1 VFLRQPHS
9 QQSKNGFTL
18 LEVLVVL
25 AVIHAIAF
33 VTIVKIEPLMEQ
45 YRLYWFIQQ
54 LETDVFYAQE
64 TAITRGQ
71 FVSLRFSPDKHEY
84 FALAGDASSPI
95 FRRSY
100 DSRIQIELATSGP
113 QIKFLSS
120 GNISSSGVLFV
131 SSNSITYRVVFLL
144 GAGRF
149 YVQKL

>member
-1 VFLRQPHS
+1 MFLQQPHN

-25 AVIHAIAF
+25 AVVHAIMF
-33 VTIVKIEPLMEQ
+33 VTIVKVEPLMQE

-71 FVSLRFSPDKHEY
+71 AVSLRFSPDKHEY
-84 FALAGDASSPI
+84 FVLAANAPAPL

-100 DSRIQIELATSGP
+100 DSRIQIELATLGS

-120 GNISSSGVLFV
+120 GNISASGTMFV
-131 SSNSITYRVVFLL
+131 SSSSIMYRVVFLL
-144 GAGRF
+144 GTGRF
-149 YVQKL
+149 YAQKL